1 MHYRACRRALVCFA
15 LLLPVTSLHAAE
27 PSASSMA
34 ASDLMHREQLSG
46 DWGGTRSAWNEQGVE
61 LDFALTQFY
70 QGVADGGVRNDSE
83 YNGVF
88 VTDAKLDLGKLA
100 GWKFWQVDF
109 QTQTR
114 FGGPLLG
121 GTGTISPVNT
131 AAIIPGTD
139 DTVFAITAL
148 TVTKLIPI
156 DLEQGNVLAIAAG
169 RVNLIDAVQEQFFAG
184 GGTERFMNIAQIG
197 PLTVAREVPLITN
210 ALSFA
215 YVRHGE
221 PFITFTILDPNDHS
235 TDAGVSAL
243 FDDGVSFSPGINF
256 PTHYFGKSG
265 MHSFGGA
272 ITTKDYTPFDTLR
285 QLILPGPPRVPLEPE
300 SGSWSVNYLFR
311 QYLIERAKDDGWGLF
326 TQVAFANESTSPIT
340 RFFNIGL
347 GGNGL
352 LPNRR
357 DDEFGV
363 AYAYTDLSDDLKD
376 DLDLLRVRGVRPE
389 HQVEVFYNAHITPW
403 FRLTGDLQVI
413 RPTRKGVDTD
423 VIPAMR
429 LKVIF

>member
-1 MHYRACRRALVCFA
+1 MHRRACEWALGCLA
-15 LLLPVTSLHAAE
+15 LLLPDSALYAAE
-27 PSASSMA
+27 PSPSSTA
-34 ASDLMHREQLSG
+34 PSDPLHREQLTG
-46 DWGGTRSAWNEQGVE
+46 DWGGARSAWEKRGVE

-70 QGVADGGVRNDSE
+70 QGVADGGVRHDSE
-83 YNGVF
+83 YNGTF
-88 VTDAKLDLGKLA
+88 VTDARLDLGKLA

-114 FGGPLLG
+114 FGGPVLG
-121 GTGTISPVNT
+121 GTGTISPANT

-148 TVTKLIPI
+148 SVTRLIPI
-156 DLEQGNVLAIAAG
+156 DLERGDVLAIAAG

-210 ALSFA
+210 VLSFA

-221 PFITFTILDPNDHS
+221 PFITFSILDPNDHS
-235 TDAGVSAL
+235 TNAGLSDL
-243 FDDGVSFSPGINF
+243 FEDGVTFSPGINF
-256 PTHYFGKSG
+256 PTRYFGKSG
-265 MHSFGGA
+265 THSFGGA
-272 ITTKDYTPFDTLR
+272 ITTKDYTPFDELR
-285 QLILPGPPRVPLEPE
+285 QLVLPGPPRVPQEPE
-300 SGSWSVNYLFR
+300 SGSWSVNYVFR
-311 QYLIERAKDDGWGLF
+311 QYLVERGKDDGWGVFAQL
-326 TQVAFANESTSPIT
+326 AFANESTSPIT
-340 RFFNIGL
+340 EFINIGV

-352 LPNRR
+352 LQRR
-357 DDEFGV
+357 PDDEFGI

-376 DLDLLRVRGVRPE
+376 DLDLLRVPGVRAE
-389 HQVEVFYNAHITPW
+389 HQVEMFYNAHITPW

-413 RPTRKGVDTD
+413 RPTREGVDTA
-423 VIPAMR
+423 VIPAIR